1 MKIKWLV
8 TALALIV
15 VSVVLDIL
23 LLRQQGE
30 PEWTFFP
37 GFYALFGLVGAMLI
51 IVISRWLGRLWLERN
66 EEYYYHNGDDD

>member
-1 MKIKWLV
+1 MKLRWLV

-30 PEWTFFP
+30 AEWTFFP
-37 GFYALFGLVGAMLI
+37 GFHALFGLVGTVII
-51 IVISRWLGRLWLERN
+51 IVISRWLGRFWLERN
-66 EEYYYHNGDDD
+66 EEYYYRNGDND